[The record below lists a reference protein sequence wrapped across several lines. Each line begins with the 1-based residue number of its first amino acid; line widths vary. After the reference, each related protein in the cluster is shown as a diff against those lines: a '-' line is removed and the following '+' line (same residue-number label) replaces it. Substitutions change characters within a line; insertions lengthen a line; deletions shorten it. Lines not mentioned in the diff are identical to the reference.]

1 MKLITIIGARPQFI
15 KAATVSRKIKDYP
28 EIEEI
33 ILHTGQHYDKN
44 INEIF
49 FEELNIPEPKYNL
62 NVGSGQHGAQTA
74 KMISQIEQILMD
86 EKPDCV
92 LVYGDTNSTIAGTL
106 AAVKIH
112 IPVAHVEAG
121 LRSFNRAMPEEI
133 NRIVTDAVSDMLLAP
148 TQNAVV
154 QLQKEGREA
163 FTWFTG
169 DVMYDSVIYY
179 KSKILKNEKPEVIQD
194 IANYYL
200 CTIHRAENTDNPDHL
215 RSIFKAISLMNKTVI
230 LPLHPRT
237 KHILKNLEIE
247 IPVNLKIIEPVGYMD
262 MLTLLLHTEKMITDS
277 GGVQKEA
284 YFLQKPCITLRNET
298 EWIETLDHNW
308 NILCGTDTEKIISAI
323 NETCGEQSNLQAFGD
338 GNAAE
343 KIIKLILER
352 IK

>member
-179 KSKILKNEKPEVIQD
+179 KSKILKNDKPKVIQD
-194 IANYYL
+194 IADYYL
-200 CTIHRAENTDNPDHL
+200 CTIHRAENTDNPNHL

-247 IPVNLKIIEPVGYMD
+247 IPDNLKIIEPVGYMD

-308 NILCGTDTEKIISAI
+308 NILCGTDTEKIIRAI